1 MNNTKFKTKAAK
13 ARRSWQLLQEEQR
26 LLDEKRESNK
36 KTIPLKVAHKK
47 QKSNAAVA
55 DSA

>member
-1 MNNTKFKTKAAK
+1 MNKTQSHSKAAK

-26 LLDEKRESNK
+26 KLDKQKESDE
-36 KTIPLKVAHKK
+36 KTIPLKVAHKRH
-47 QKSNAAVA
+47 KSTNALA

>member
-1 MNNTKFKTKAAK
+1 MNETHPHNKAAK

-26 LLDEKRESNK
+26 QLDKEKESDQ
-36 KTIPLKVAHKK
+36 KTIPLKVAHKRRK
-47 QKSNAAVA
+47 ADDAVA

>member
-1 MNNTKFKTKAAK
+1 MNKTQSHSKAAK

-26 LLDEKRESNK
+26 KLDKQKESDE
-36 KTIPLKVAHKK
+36 KTIPLKVAHKRH
-47 QKSNAAVA
+47 KSAGTLA